1 MRFSKFVWLVG
12 IVIVAVLSAAFCLGY
27 FTRSSKATDEG
38 IPESAQ
44 GVAPVPV
51 PAKASPVKGA
61 VVPTA
66 AEKPAVPTPEQQKVR
81 AERRGRHE
89 EKMRAR
95 LEREGAREE
104 AQRKRASE
112 EYRRKVEKEAWP
124 DELRYRHHAR
134 LPEHLQRRI
143 ELDRERRALQRQ
155 IERHPERA
163 ERLEKRLKELDEQA
177 AALEKGGRKI
187 SEVRKVNDPPKRKE

>member
-1 MRFSKFVWLVG
+1 MRFPKFVWLIG
-12 IVIVAVLSAAFCLGY
+12 IVVVMVLVAAFCLGY
-27 FTRSSKATDEG
+27 FTRSSKASDG
-38 IPESAQ
+38 NVSKAAQ

-51 PAKASPVKGA
+51 QASSVEKPS
-61 VVPTA
+61 VPTV
-66 AEKPAVPTPEQQKVR
+66 AEKPAAPTPEQQKVR
-81 AERRGRHE
+81 AERRRRHE

-143 ELDRERRALQRQ
+143 ELDRERWSLQRQ

-163 ERLEKRLKELDEQA
+163 ERLEERLKELDEQA
-177 AALEKGGRKI
+177 AALEKGGQKI